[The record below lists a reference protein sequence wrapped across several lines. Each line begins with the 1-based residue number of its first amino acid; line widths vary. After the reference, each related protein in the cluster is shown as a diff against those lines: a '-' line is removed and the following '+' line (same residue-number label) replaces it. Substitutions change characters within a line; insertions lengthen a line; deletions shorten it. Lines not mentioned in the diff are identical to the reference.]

1 LHKYILFDDEETII
15 NKSKENFNLVRRQ
28 NHENMKDYLKVYN
41 EKLEDFEVEVK
52 SEVQK
57 MIDLSYSDYTQFK
70 ENSTNIIKK
79 SSQEFN
85 DYIKNK
91 YKEN

>member
-1 LHKYILFDDEETII
+1 
-15 NKSKENFNLVRRQ
+15 
-28 NHENMKDYLKVYN
+28 
-41 EKLEDFEVEVK
+41 
-52 SEVQK
+52 
-57 MIDLSYSDYTQFK
+57 MIDLSYSDYTQFQK
-70 ENSTNIIKK
+70 YSTEIIKK